1 MRILIVLKNGF
12 RYQGDLISE
21 NETHLTINDIKLG
34 NLTISKDTIAVR
46 SINGCGKYEYWRKVF
61 WADLGTIF
69 E

>member
-46 SINGCGKYEYWRKVF
+46 SINGCGKYEY
-61 WADLGTIF
+61 
-69 E
+69 